1 MAYIYGSTVSS
12 QSHSP
17 SLSASLSSSLCCGLH
32 IPSFFYGDA
41 TLAGRAHLRVE
52 DYLPPS
58 APVVVGRGI
67 APAVCLVLFLVV
79 LVLRCL
85 LSFHASFLFPI
96 VACVSTTASRPT
108 SAFPARQYLT
118 LSTPFSYL
126 VSR

>member
-1 MAYIYGSTVSS
+1 MEYIYGSTVSS

-17 SLSASLSSSLCCGLH
+17 SLSASLSSSLCCGSH

-41 TLAGRAHLRVE
+41 TLAGGAHPWVE
-52 DYLPPS
+52 AYLPPS